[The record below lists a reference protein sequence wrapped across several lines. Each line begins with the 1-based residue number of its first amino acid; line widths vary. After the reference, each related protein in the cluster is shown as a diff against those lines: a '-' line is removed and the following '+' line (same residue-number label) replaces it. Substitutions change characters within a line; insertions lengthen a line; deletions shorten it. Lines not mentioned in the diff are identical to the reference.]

1 MVNFAVTPELRIG
14 YAYDHII
21 SDLKV
26 TVRLHEF
33 ILLYDIVPKKSVSFK
48 IFLILNFTINEK
60 FTILLFLVV
69 SVSH

>member
-1 MVNFAVTPELRIG
+1 MVNFAVTPGLRIG

-33 ILLYDIVPKKSVSFK
+33 ILLYDICSEKKC
-48 IFLILNFTINEK
+48 
-60 FTILLFLVV
+60 LVLQDF
-69 SVSH
+69 SNIKLYD